1 LEFADGVSLCADDET
16 APRCGEV
23 NRSRKAIMNGRNER
37 ARSFKAV
44 LTRVTYESGRENPL
58 RNANRPQTPG
68 LISDISSSQVFAFA
82 FLIHQSVWLVSGM
95 KENKETKVFKNGDA
109 VINAH

>member
-1 LEFADGVSLCADDET
+1 MGET
-16 APRCGEV
+16 STRGT
-23 NRSRKAIMNGRNER
+23 SKA
-37 ARSFKAV
+37 A

-68 LISDISSSQVFAFA
+68 LISDISSPQVLAFA
-82 FLIHQSVWLVSGM
+82 LLIHQSVWLVSGM

-109 VINAH
+109 VN